1 MIKYKNDT
9 ALAALGKQ
17 ISAKRIF
24 EDLTIE
30 DVAEMTGFAYN
41 TIVNI
46 ENGSETN
53 LSYFMAVC
61 FAINVHPKVIFD
73 IELDIKPRFPLSA
86 PRKEKSRLTARI
98 KDLFDREFFN
108 TSRSAKDVA
117 SRLTTDYEL
126 DVDTKTI
133 SALLLRFAKG
143 DYLDIIKNGR
153 KNYYI
158 LKKQKRNNRP

>member
-9 ALAALGKQ
+9 ALKALGKK
-17 ISAKRIF
+17 INAKRIS
-24 EDLTIE
+24 EGLAIE

-73 IELDIKPRFPLSA
+73 IELDIKPVFPLSA
-86 PRKEKSRLTARI
+86 SRKEKSRLTPRI
-98 KDLFDREFFN
+98 KDLFDQEFFN
-108 TSRSAKDVA
+108 TSRSARDVA
-117 SRLTTDYEL
+117 TKLMADYEL
-126 DVDTKTI
+126 DVDSKTI
-133 SALLLRFAKG
+133 SALLLRFAKSN
-143 DYLDIIKNGR
+143 YLEIVRNGR
-153 KNYYI
+153 KNSYL
-158 LKKQKRNNRP
+158 LKGAKKK

>member
-9 ALAALGKQ
+9 ALKALGKQ
-17 ISAKRIF
+17 INAKRIS
-24 EDLTIE
+24 EGLAIE

-53 LSYFMAVC
+53 LSYFIAVC

-73 IELDIKPRFPLSA
+73 IELDIMPRFPLSA
-86 PRKEKSRLTARI
+86 SRKEKSRLTSRI
-98 KDLFDREFFN
+98 KDLFDQEFFN
-108 TSRSAKDVA
+108 TSRSAREVA
-117 SRLTTDYEL
+117 TKLMADYGI
-126 DVDTKTI
+126 DVDSKTI
-133 SALLLRFAKG
+133 SALLLRFAKSN
-143 DYLDIIKNGR
+143 YLEVIKDGR

-158 LKKQKRNNRP
+158 LKGAKKN